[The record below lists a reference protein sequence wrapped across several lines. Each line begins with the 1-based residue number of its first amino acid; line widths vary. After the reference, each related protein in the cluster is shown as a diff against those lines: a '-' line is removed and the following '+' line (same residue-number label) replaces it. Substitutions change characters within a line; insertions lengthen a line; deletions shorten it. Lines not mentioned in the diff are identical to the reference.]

1 MATKITNDGQNYQVE
16 FKAETPKV
24 TVADFVRKLTS
35 RKFWISVATMV
46 FLIMVYVGADE
57 NQATQVV
64 AIIMAGATA
73 IGYLIG
79 EGLADS
85 SSPSNDIYVDG
96 VGYPGFTEVKDD
108 EK

>member
-1 MATKITNDGQNYQVE
+1 MEKISWNDIL
-16 FKAETPKV
+16 
-24 TVADFVRKLTS
+24 RKLTS
-35 RKFWISVATMV
+35 RKFWISIATMV

-85 SSPSNDIYVDG
+85 GSTGEIYVEG
-96 VGYPGFTEVKDD
+96 VEYPGFTETED
-108 EK
+108 EKKAA

>member
-1 MATKITNDGQNYQVE
+1 MSDVNQVLE
-16 FKAETPKV
+16 QKQQKV
-24 TVADFVRKLTS
+24 TVTDIVRKLTS

-46 FLIMVYVGADE
+46 FLIMVYQGADQD
-57 NQATQVV
+57 QATQIV

-85 SSPSNDIYVDG
+85 GGTVKDMYVDG
-96 VGYPGFTEVKDD
+96 VQYPQFTEQDNT
-108 EK
+108 EEQQ

>member
-1 MATKITNDGQNYQVE
+1 MQKISWNDI
-16 FKAETPKV
+16 A
-24 TVADFVRKLTS
+24 RKLTS

-46 FLIMVYVGADE
+46 FLIMVYLGADK
-57 NQATQVV
+57 NQATQIV

-85 SSPSNDIYVDG
+85 GGAVGDITIEG
-96 VGYPGFTEVKDD
+96 VEYPKFTETED
-108 EK
+108 EKKAA

>member
-1 MATKITNDGQNYQVE
+1 MQKISWNDIL
-16 FKAETPKV
+16 
-24 TVADFVRKLTS
+24 RKLTS

-46 FLIMVYVGADE
+46 FLTMVYAGADE
-57 NQATQVV
+57 NQATQIV

-85 SSPSNDIYVDG
+85 SGSAASDVYIEG
-96 VGYPGFTEVKDD
+96 VNYPEFTETED
-108 EK
+108 EKKAA

>member
-1 MATKITNDGQNYQVE
+1 MQKITWNDI
-16 FKAETPKV
+16 
-24 TVADFVRKLTS
+24 VRKLTS

-46 FLIMVYVGADE
+46 FLIMVYAGADE
-57 NQATQVV
+57 NQATQVI

-85 SSPSNDIYVDG
+85 SGTVGDITIEG
-96 VGYPGFTEVKDD
+96 VEYPKFTETED
-108 EK
+108 EKKAA